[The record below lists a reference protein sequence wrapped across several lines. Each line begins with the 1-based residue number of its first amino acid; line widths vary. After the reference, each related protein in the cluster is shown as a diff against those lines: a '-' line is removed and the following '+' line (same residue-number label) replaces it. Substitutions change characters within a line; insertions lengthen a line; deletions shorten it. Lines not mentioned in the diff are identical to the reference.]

1 MSFDPGR
8 ELVIKGRVAR
18 DEPMAR
24 HTTWRI
30 GGPADLFIE
39 PRGVDDLTRVLEFVH
54 RYDLPL
60 TVIGNGSNVLVGD
73 GGIRGAVVKI
83 GQGMSGIK
91 VEGNAIRAE
100 AGAKLA
106 QVGSAALKAGLG
118 GLEFAV
124 GIPASIG
131 GAVLMNAGANGRSM
145 GDLVDEV
152 TIVYYDGRLC
162 RKSSKE
168 CAFGYRHS
176 QLQIEPAIVVEAI
189 LQCYP
194 KSRDLIKEEIE
205 ACMLKRRNTQPLEYP
220 SAGSVFKNPPGDA
233 AGRLID
239 LAGAKGMSV
248 GDAQVS
254 EKHANFIINRGTA
267 TARDVRELIEKV
279 RALVKEK
286 FGMEL
291 ELEVRLLGE
300 H

>member
-1 MSFDPGR
+1 VSF
-8 ELVIKGRVAR
+8 ELGQELAIKGRIAR
-18 DEPMAR
+18 NEPMAR

-30 GGPADLFIE
+30 GGPADLFVE
-39 PRGVDDLTRVLEFVH
+39 PWGVDDLTCVLEFVRRH
-54 RYDLPL
+54 NLPL

-73 GGIRGAVVKI
+73 GGIRGVVVKI
-83 GQGMSGIK
+83 GHGMSRIK
-91 VEGNAIRAE
+91 VEGTSIRAE

-106 QVGSAALKAGLG
+106 QVESAALKAGLG

-131 GAVLMNAGANGRSM
+131 GAVLMNAGANGRSI
-145 GDLVDEV
+145 GELVDQV

-176 QLQIEPAIVVEAI
+176 QLQMEPAIVVEAI

-194 KSRDLIKEEIE
+194 KSQNLIREE
-205 ACMLKRRNTQPLEYP
+205 MNTYMQKRKNTQPLEYP

-248 GDAQVS
+248 GGAQVS

-267 TARDVRELIEKV
+267 TARDVRELIAKV

-286 FGMEL
+286 FNVDL